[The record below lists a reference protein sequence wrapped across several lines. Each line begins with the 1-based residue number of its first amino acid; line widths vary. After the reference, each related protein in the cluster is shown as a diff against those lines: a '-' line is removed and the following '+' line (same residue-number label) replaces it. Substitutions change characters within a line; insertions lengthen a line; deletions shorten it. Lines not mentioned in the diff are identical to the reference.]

1 MSTASR
7 RATEESD
14 VIEPL
19 SSESFEA
26 ALAVVF
32 PELNAA
38 TKERPAKLALAVSG
52 GSDSRAL
59 LELSATLAK
68 RRPLKL
74 WVLTVD
80 HGLRSESVAE
90 AEAVAA
96 RCAELG
102 VAHHILAWRG
112 PKPAGNI
119 AAAARDA
126 RYQLMRSWR
135 RDHKVAALAVAH
147 TRDDVAE
154 TFLMRLSRGSGVDG
168 LAEMAA
174 VVDEGAGFRR
184 IRPLL
189 AVPRSTLRATCKTYS
204 AKWIED
210 PSNDDLRFDRAR
222 ARRALAALA
231 PLGLTVDRL
240 AKTARSMRRARDA
253 LETETTRVRGK
264 VVKFCSELGWA
275 ALSAQAL
282 SKLER
287 EIALRL
293 LSDTLRRVSS
303 VAYPPRLD
311 ALEAVLEA
319 LIAGETSRTLHG
331 CVVERRAKSDVVA
344 VSREPSACQHRTPLD
359 PNVETIW
366 DGRFVVTVDRPGCEV
381 GAIGAEGVAEMRRE
395 LERAARDEAKSP
407 PSPEPTTWRRAPS
420 SARRAAC
427 GVFYGDQL
435 LAAPAA
441 GRRRAGVSMR
451 LISALDGS

>member
-1 MSTASR
+1 MSTASGR
-7 RATEESD
+7 SAEEPD

-19 SSESFEA
+19 SLESFEA

-32 PELNAA
+32 PELTTA

-59 LELSATLAK
+59 LELAASLAK
-68 RRPLKL
+68 KRPLKL
-74 WVLTVD
+74 WALTVD
-80 HGLRSESVAE
+80 HGLRAESGVE
-90 AEAVAA
+90 AASVAA
-96 RCAELG
+96 RCSELG
-102 VAHHILAWRG
+102 MPHQTLAWRG

-126 RYQLMRSWR
+126 RYQLMRTWR
-135 RDHKVAALAVAH
+135 REQKVAALAVAH

-154 TFLMRLSRGSGVDG
+154 TFLMRLARGSGVDG

-189 AVPRSTLRATCKTYS
+189 GVTRSTLRATCKAYS
-204 AKWIED
+204 AAWIDD
-210 PSNDDLRFDRAR
+210 PSNDDPRFDRTR

-253 LETETTRVRGK
+253 LEAGAARMRGK
-264 VVKFCSELGWA
+264 VVKFCNELGWA
-275 ALSAQAL
+275 ALSAEAL
-282 SKLER
+282 GNLER

-293 LSDTLRRVSS
+293 LSDTLRRVSG
-303 VAYPPRLD
+303 VVYPPRLD
-311 ALEAVLEA
+311 ALEAVLDA
-319 LIAGETSRTLHG
+319 LLAGQTGRTLQG
-331 CVVERRAKSDVVA
+331 CVVERRANSDVIA

-359 PNVETIW
+359 PNVDTVW
-366 DGRFVVTVDRPGCEV
+366 DGRFLVTVDRPGCEI

-395 LERAARDEAKSP
+395 AERAAREGAKKP
-407 PSPEPTTWRRAPS
+407 AAPEPPTWRRAPAT
-420 SARRAAC
+420 ARYAAC
-427 GVFYGDQL
+427 AVFVGDQL

-451 LISALDGS
+451 LISAFDSP